1 MRRLS
6 IVRDVVVLSFAV
18 LVAMN
23 ASAVQNGTE
32 VRERIGAK
40 ERFEQVVR
48 VVKKAIRSLGDGLVT
63 PRP

>member
-6 IVRDVVVLSFAV
+6 IVRGVVVVSFAV
-18 LVAMN
+18 LVALN

-32 VRERIGAK
+32 VRKRIGAK
-40 ERFEQVVR
+40 ERLEQVVR
-48 VVKKAIRSLGDGLVT
+48 VVKKSIRSLGDGLVS

>member
-1 MRRLS
+1 MRRS
-6 IVRDVVVLSFAV
+6 VVRGVVVLSFAV
-18 LVAMN
+18 LVALN

-40 ERFEQVVR
+40 ERLERIVQVVR
-48 VVKKAIRSLGDGLVT
+48 KSVRSLGDWLIS